1 MPCTAIDEVSFDQDA
16 QAEAFVEFARDQ
28 EAGIGGHR
36 RAPELDA
43 QLRIEREANR
53 ARCRATHW
61 VVRSASARSPREPS
75 FLLALSDHGVAR
87 SRLKSEMWD
96 SICRPLAREA

>member
-1 MPCTAIDEVSFDQDA
+1 MPCAAIDEVSFDRGT
-16 QAEAFVEFARDQ
+16 QAEAFVQFARDQ

-61 VVRSASARSPREPS
+61 VVPSASARSTREPR
-75 FLLALSDHGVAR
+75 FLLALSDYGVAR
-87 SRLKSEMWD
+87 SRFKSKEVLG
-96 SICRPLAREA
+96 IQYA